1 MKELL
6 YQYNPWWEEAFKN
19 ENVKPREKYLIE
31 LRKYLDFKQII
42 ILTGLRR
49 VGKTTLMKLIIE
61 EQINNCLLY
70 TSPSPRD
77 S

>member
-19 ENVKPREKYLIE
+19 ENVKPREKYLTE

-49 VGKTTLMKLIIE
+49 VGKTTL
-61 EQINNCLLY
+61 
-70 TSPSPRD
+70 
-77 S
+77 